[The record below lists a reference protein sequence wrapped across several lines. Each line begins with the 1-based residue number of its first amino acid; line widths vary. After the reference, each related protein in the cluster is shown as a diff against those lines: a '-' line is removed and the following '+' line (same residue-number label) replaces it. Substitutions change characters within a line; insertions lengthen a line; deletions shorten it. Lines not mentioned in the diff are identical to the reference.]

1 MNGELYD
8 RERQEAIETGE
19 RALHSLQAAYQEM
32 KGARNWGIVDILGG
46 GFLTTMIKRSKM
58 DNARRLM
65 ENARIDLQR
74 FNSELNDIQLNLQMD
89 MFMGF
94 FDYTDNFLAD
104 ILVQSQINDAG
115 RQLEDAMGQVEELL
129 YKLKAQD

>member
-8 RERQEAIETGE
+8 RERQEAIEAGE